1 MSIIFIKFIIVKLS
15 VGIMSLWLIFKLKVG
30 VWNLGKLFWIIFIIC
45 MFIFLRFSVYISK
58 VVIMIVNI
66 VVGYFGC

>member
-1 MSIIFIKFIIVKLS
+1 
-15 VGIMSLWLIFKLKVG
+15 MSLWLIFKLKVG